1 MSELAGRAALVTGAT
16 RGIGYEVARRLV
28 EAGHTVYL
36 GARDLRRGTEAAAEI
51 GATPVLLDTTDGTSI
66 AAAVDQLR
74 NEVGAL
80 DILVNNAGIAGDQ
93 RPPAEATLDDLR
105 RVFETNVFG
114 AAAVLTAFTPLLEAS
129 QAPVV
134 VNVSSAVGSLTLN
147 AGPDARWSMLA
158 YPMSKAALNML
169 TIQYARAF
177 PRWRVN
183 SASPGPTATDFVGP
197 REGLPTVEE
206 LRAAGVAVNT
216 VQEGAEIIVRM
227 ATGGP
232 EGPTGTFVGNEGPV
246 PW

>member
-1 MSELAGRAALVTGAT
+1 MSELAGRTALVTGAT

-28 EAGHTVYL
+28 EAGQTVYL
-36 GARDLRRGTEAAAEI
+36 GARDLRRGTEVSAEV
-51 GATPVLLDTTDGTSI
+51 GATPVLLDSTDGASI
-66 AAAVDQLR
+66 AAAVDRLR

-80 DILVNNAGIAGDQ
+80 DVLVNNAGIAGDQ

-114 AAAVLTAFTPLLEAS
+114 AAAVLAAFTPLLEAS
-129 QAPVV
+129 RAPVV

-147 AGPDARWSMLA
+147 ASPDARWSMLA

-197 REGLPTVEE
+197 RAGLPTVEQ

-216 VQEGAEIIVRM
+216 AQEGAEILVRM
-227 ATGGP
+227 ATCGP

>member
-1 MSELAGRAALVTGAT
+1 
-16 RGIGYEVARRLV
+16 
-28 EAGHTVYL
+28 
-36 GARDLRRGTEAAAEI
+36 
-51 GATPVLLDTTDGTSI
+51 
-66 AAAVDQLR
+66 
-74 NEVGAL
+74 
-80 DILVNNAGIAGDQ
+80 
-93 RPPAEATLDDLR
+93 
-105 RVFETNVFG
+105 VFG
-114 AAAVLTAFTPLLEAS
+114 AAAVLMAFTPLLEAS
-129 QAPVV
+129 RAPVV

-183 SASPGPTATDFVGP
+183 SATPGPTATDFVSP
-197 REGLPTVEE
+197 REGLPTVEQ
-206 LRAAGVAVNT
+206 LRAAGLAVNT
-216 VQEGAEIIVRM
+216 VQEGAEILVRM

>member
-1 MSELAGRAALVTGAT
+1 MSELAGRTALVTGAT

-66 AAAVDQLR
+66 AAAVNQLR